1 MPAENEVFAMDISY
15 KKLWHLLI
23 DKDMKKRELLRL
35 ANIST
40 ATLAKLNRG
49 ENVNTDILVRICRA
63 LDCSLEDIMEL
74 LPENNEKVT
83 GEIPNHDK
91 A

>member
-1 MPAENEVFAMDISY
+1 MDISY
-15 KKLWHLLI
+15 KRLWHLLI
-23 DKDMKKRELLRL
+23 DRDMKKRELLQL

-40 ATLAKLNRG
+40 ATLSKLTRG

-74 LPENNEKVT
+74 LPEGRAESAD
-83 GEIPNHDK
+83 GHAQK
-91 A
+91 ADADRH

>member
-1 MPAENEVFAMDISY
+1 MDISY

-23 DKDMKKRELLRL
+23 DRDMKKRELLRL

-49 ENVNTDILVRICRA
+49 KNVNTDILVRICRA
-63 LDCSLEDIMEL
+63 LNCSLEEIMEL
-74 LPENNEKVT
+74 LPENS
-83 GEIPNHDK
+83 GAGDARADLRHDQRRDG
-91 A
+91 

>member
-1 MPAENEVFAMDISY
+1 MDISY

-23 DKDMKKRELLRL
+23 DRDMKKRELLRL

-63 LDCSLEDIMEL
+63 LNCSLEDIMEL
-74 LPENNEKVT
+74 LPESNEKVT
-83 GEIPNHDK
+83 GEI
-91 A
+91 

>member
-1 MPAENEVFAMDISY
+1 MDISY
-15 KKLWHLLI
+15 KRLWHLLI
-23 DKDMKKRELLRL
+23 DRDMKKRELLQL

-63 LDCSLEDIMEL
+63 LNCSLEDIMEL

-83 GEIPNHDK
+83 GKILNHDK

>member
-1 MPAENEVFAMDISY
+1 MGISY
-15 KKLWHLLI
+15 KRLWHLLI
-23 DKDMKKRELLRL
+23 DREMKKRELLRL

-74 LPENNEKVT
+74 LPENNGKPGKPPDNDT
-83 GEIPNHDK
+83 DK

>member
-1 MPAENEVFAMDISY
+1 MGISY

-23 DKDMKKRELLRL
+23 DRDMKKRELLQL

-49 ENVNTDILVRICRA
+49 DNVNTDILVRICRA
-63 LDCSLEDIMEL
+63 LNCSLEDIMEL
-74 LPENNEKVT
+74 LPVN
-83 GEIPNHDK
+83 IDK
-91 A
+91 ASDSTDNNKPQH

>member
-1 MPAENEVFAMDISY
+1 MDISY
-15 KKLWHLLI
+15 KRLWHLLI
-23 DKDMKKRELLRL
+23 DRDMKKRELLQL

-40 ATLAKLNRG
+40 ATLAKLTRG

-74 LPENNEKVT
+74 MPEGGAEASRPEST
-83 GEIPNHDK
+83 GKHGQRAD
-91 A
+91 ADRH